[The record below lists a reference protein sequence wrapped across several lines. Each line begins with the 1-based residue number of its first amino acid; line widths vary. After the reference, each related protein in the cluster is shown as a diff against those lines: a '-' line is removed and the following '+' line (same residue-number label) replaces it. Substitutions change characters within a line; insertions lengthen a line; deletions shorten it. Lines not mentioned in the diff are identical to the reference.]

1 MKFKNRN
8 FIIRIIS
15 CCLSFVIFCSL
26 MLPVSATDS
35 IGTLE
40 QSTSNLQNELTSLQ
54 SELTSLSSEIST
66 ISAQA
71 ASIHAEIAEVQSEL
85 AIAKGQ
91 ELSQYETM
99 KLRIKYMY
107 ENGSTNMLEMLL
119 SSSSMAEFLKRAEF
133 ISTIS
138 DYDRVL
144 LEELTALQD
153 EIKAKELLL
162 KERQENI
169 SALQA
174 SLTEKEQALQ
184 SRISSV
190 SSDLVAQS
198 AALEQAKLKAEEEA
212 RKAKEEAEK
221 AEAALKQEVKPVAPQ
236 KPPQSSITNGPAT
249 NFNVSQ
255 EDLEL
260 FAGLIECEAGSTDYE
275 GMLAVASVVVNR
287 MKSPYYP
294 DTLRGVIYQS
304 GQFSPAHSGFLDR
317 VLARGVKDS
326 CLQVA
331 RDALAGKNNVGDC
344 LSFRATSSGHEGT
357 VIGGN
362 VFF

>member
-35 IGTLE
+35 IDTLE

-91 ELSQYETM
+91 ERSQYETM

-138 DYDRVL
+138 D
-144 LEELTALQD
+144 
-153 EIKAKELLL
+153 
-162 KERQENI
+162 
-169 SALQA
+169 
-174 SLTEKEQALQ
+174 
-184 SRISSV
+184 
-190 SSDLVAQS
+190 
-198 AALEQAKLKAEEEA
+198 
-212 RKAKEEAEK
+212 
-221 AEAALKQEVKPVAPQ
+221 
-236 KPPQSSITNGPAT
+236 
-249 NFNVSQ
+249 
-255 EDLEL
+255 
-260 FAGLIECEAGSTDYE
+260 
-275 GMLAVASVVVNR
+275 
-287 MKSPYYP
+287 
-294 DTLRGVIYQS
+294 
-304 GQFSPAHSGFLDR
+304 
-317 VLARGVKDS
+317 
-326 CLQVA
+326 
-331 RDALAGKNNVGDC
+331 
-344 LSFRATSSGHEGT
+344 
-357 VIGGN
+357 
-362 VFF
+362 